1 MLSDD
6 ERLRQS
12 TVNFKSVGDSSVPV
26 VLNIFGKMLS
36 EKKPNVKTLQNVNKL
51 LLFLNFSCALSYFTD
66 VATFVFLAGL
76 QSCKS
81 GNYEDAF
88 LCFAAAAKQGYN
100 KAQFNTGVCYEK
112 GRGVQKDKEKV
123 NISNVISRKIFS
135 EIKSTLSLCFFPRL

>member
-1 MLSDD
+1 MLSDE
-6 ERLRQS
+6 ERLTQA

-36 EKKPNVKTLQNVNKL
+36 EKKPNVKTLQNVNML
-51 LLFLNFSCALSYFTD
+51 LLFLNFSCALLYFTD

-76 QSCKS
+76 ESCKS
-81 GNYEDAF
+81 GNYKDAF
-88 LCFAAAAKQGYN
+88 LCFAAAAKHGYN

-123 NISNVISRKIFS
+123 NISDVISGKIFS
-135 EIKSTLSLCFFPRL
+135 EIKSTLS

>member
-1 MLSDD
+1 MLSDE
-6 ERLRQS
+6 ERLTQA
-12 TVNFKSVGDSSVPV
+12 TVNFQSVGDSSVPV

-36 EKKPNVKTLQNVNKL
+36 EKKPNVKTLQNVNML
-51 LLFLNFSCALSYFTD
+51 LLFLNFSCALLYFTD

-76 QSCKS
+76 ESCKS

-88 LCFAAAAKQGYN
+88 LCFAAAAKHGYN

-123 NISNVISRKIFS
+123 NISNVISGKIFS
-135 EIKSTLSLCFFPRL
+135 EIKSTLS

>member
-1 MLSDD
+1 MLSDE
-6 ERLRQS
+6 ERLTQA
-12 TVNFKSVGDSSVPV
+12 TVNFQSVGDSSVPV

-36 EKKPNVKTLQNVNKL
+36 EKKPNVKTLQNVNML
-51 LLFLNFSCALSYFTD
+51 LLFLNFSCALLYFTD

-76 QSCKS
+76 ESCKS

-88 LCFAAAAKQGYN
+88 LCFAAAAKHGYN

-123 NISNVISRKIFS
+123 NISDVISGKIFS
-135 EIKSTLSLCFFPRL
+135 EIKSTLS

>member
-1 MLSDD
+1 MLSDE
-6 ERLRQS
+6 ERLTQA
-12 TVNFKSVGDSSVPV
+12 TVNFQSVGDSSVPV

-36 EKKPNVKTLQNVNKL
+36 EKNPNVKTLQNVNML
-51 LLFLNFSCALSYFTD
+51 LLFLNFSCALLYFTD

-76 QSCKS
+76 ESCKS

-88 LCFAAAAKQGYN
+88 LCFAAAAKHGYN

-123 NISNVISRKIFS
+123 NISNAISGKIFS
-135 EIKSTLSLCFFPRL
+135 EIKSTLS

>member
-1 MLSDD
+1 MLSDE
-6 ERLRQS
+6 ERLTQA

-36 EKKPNVKTLQNVNKL
+36 GKKPNVKTLQNVNML
-51 LLFLNFSCALSYFTD
+51 LLFLNFTCALSYFTD

-76 QSCKS
+76 ESCKS

-88 LCFAAAAKQGYN
+88 LCFAAAAKHGYN

-123 NISNVISRKIFS
+123 NISDGISGKIFS
-135 EIKSTLSLCFFPRL
+135 EIKSTLS